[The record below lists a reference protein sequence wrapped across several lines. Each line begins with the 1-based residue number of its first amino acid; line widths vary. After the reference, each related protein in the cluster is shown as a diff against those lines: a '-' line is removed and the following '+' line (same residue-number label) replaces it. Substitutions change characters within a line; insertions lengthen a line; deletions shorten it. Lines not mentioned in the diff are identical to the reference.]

1 MLFSGS
7 LATYVST
14 GCIVYFHV
22 GGYHAVPFDAATLMV
37 TGAARPVLE
46 DARPL
51 DPLGSSENYVD
62 VARDGRLVYV
72 PGGAPRSAPYSHLAW
87 IDRHGRVERLP
98 FDDTLG
104 HAELSPDQRHVAVT
118 RFAAGDVQIWIY
130 DLERGTRD
138 QLTRDGSNFDPRWSP
153 AGDKVAFTSL
163 LRGSFDLRWSP
174 PDGSRPPENLL
185 ATDQDESRWDWLP
198 DGRSG
203 VFEAWEPGGGED
215 IQTMPVGEPGKRRT
229 LAGTPLDESEPQVSS
244 DGQWLAWS
252 AVGTVYV
259 AHYPDMTHRVQVA
272 IGASTPRWA
281 HRSHELFFEKDADA
295 RGAMAGRAIGLHD
308 RGPDPALRDPP
319 RTKPSQVL
327 HLGRRHTLSHPRE
340 RYGQGITGGDPGD
353 RRRLE
358 RAGGAGK
365 RRVPAVIVSPTA
377 AITLGPRS
385 RPWPP
390 ASTSI
395 PCAPAAGR
403 R

>member
-1 MLFSGS
+1 
-7 LATYVST
+7 
-14 GCIVYFHV
+14 
-22 GGYHAVPFDAATLMV
+22 
-37 TGAARPVLE
+37 
-46 DARPL
+46 
-51 DPLGSSENYVD
+51 
-62 VARDGRLVYV
+62 VYV

-174 PDGSRPPENLL
+174 PDGSRPPDNLL

-272 IGASTPRWA
+272 VGASTPRWA
-281 HRSHELFFEKDADA
+281 HRSHELFFEKDGQMHVVPWQAGPA
-295 RGAMAGRAIGLHD
+295 GFMTGAPTVLFAMP
-308 RGPDPALRDPP
+308 RGPSRRKYSISADDTRFLILENDAARESPEEIRVIDDGFSAL
-319 RTKPSQVL
+319 
-327 HLGRRHTLSHPRE
+327 
-340 RYGQGITGGDPGD
+340 
-353 RRRLE
+353 
-358 RAGGAGK
+358 AAAGAG
-365 RRVPAVIVSPTA
+365 
-377 AITLGPRS
+377 S
-385 RPWPP
+385 RP
-390 ASTSI
+390 
-395 PCAPAAGR
+395 
-403 R
+403 